1 MLWIVIAAV
10 VVLLGLFLFSIL
22 ARAKQEDR
30 ISRHIQYS
38 INPLEDITITRQGD
52 DRLDRR

>member
-10 VVLLGLFLFSIL
+10 VVLLGLFLFSIM

-30 ISRHIQYS
+30 VSRHIQH
-38 INPLEDITITRQGD
+38 P
-52 DRLDRR
+52 